1 MKESRYTFAMMQGEK
16 LRVTITGLNN
26 EGEGV
31 VRAGDERFVLFVP
44 DALPGEEATVRL
56 VQLKKNYGLAKV
68 LARHCSSADRREPLC
83 PDFSRCGG
91 CQLQHMNYASQ
102 LRLKTQTVCDALK
115 RIAGLDEP
123 PVSDCLSSPQQW
135 GCRNK
140 ASLPTQNDRLS
151 KIKAG
156 FYKKRS
162 HDIVPFTQCPVL
174 IPALERQ
181 ILSLLAQIR
190 QEGLCGYDESKPD
203 SNTNLLRHII
213 SRKAFFTSESLSG
226 IVLKRP
232 PSGYEKKALQRI
244 AVKISESS
252 NGFIENINDK
262 NGNFIWGDSTTCL
275 SGRPVME
282 EQLGRFRFKMEISSF
297 FQVNSA
303 QALNLYNY
311 AAGEALKDSPEN
323 ILELYAGVGSL
334 TAFLAAG
341 CKKLT
346 AVESWLP
353 AAEYIA
359 VNAEL
364 NGLGNITSSTG
375 LAEEVTAGLTDQ
387 KYETV
392 VLDPP
397 RTGCAP
403 AVISALLKI
412 APATIVY
419 VSCNPA
425 TLSRDAKA
433 LISGGYKLLTAQP
446 FDMFPQTGHVETVA
460 TFVRL

>member
-1 MKESRYTFAMMQGEK
+1 M
-16 LRVTITGLNN
+16 
-26 EGEGV
+26 
-31 VRAGDERFVLFVP
+31 
-44 DALPGEEATVRL
+44 
-56 VQLKKNYGLAKV
+56 
-68 LARHCSSADRREPLC
+68 
-83 PDFSRCGG
+83 
-91 CQLQHMNYASQ
+91 
-102 LRLKTQTVCDALK
+102 
-115 RIAGLDEP
+115 
-123 PVSDCLSSPQQW
+123 
-135 GCRNK
+135 
-140 ASLPTQNDRLS
+140 
-151 KIKAG
+151 
-156 FYKKRS
+156 
-162 HDIVPFTQCPVL
+162 
-174 IPALERQ
+174 
-181 ILSLLAQIR
+181 
-190 QEGLCGYDESKPD
+190 
-203 SNTNLLRHII
+203 
-213 SRKAFFTSESLSG
+213 
-226 IVLKRP
+226 
-232 PSGYEKKALQRI
+232 
-244 AVKISESS
+244 
-252 NGFIENINDK
+252 
-262 NGNFIWGDSTTCL
+262 
-275 SGRPVME
+275 
-282 EQLGRFRFKMEISSF
+282 
-297 FQVNSA
+297 
-303 QALNLYNY
+303 
-311 AAGEALKDSPEN
+311 KDSPEN

-346 AVESWLP
+346 AVESWRP